1 MMHFRPRLM
10 SVLALGTVCAVLTGC
25 SGKGELVVDEGV
37 GITAIRSTCPAVG
50 IANYTGDITT
60 FRVPGSSDARDID
73 LVGAITDVRPECVEK
88 ASPVVSKVTFRVSA
102 RRTDTHGSRDVNLPY
117 FLTVMRGGNVVISKS
132 LGIAALHFADGQD
145 RAEAV
150 GTGAAT
156 IDKGE
161 ATLDRAIRDRIIRPR
176 KSGEADAA
184 VDPLA
189 DPTVL
194 AAVNKASFEVLVG
207 FQLSEAQ
214 LGYNVTR

>member
-1 MMHFRPRLM
+1 M
-10 SVLALGTVCAVLTGC
+10 SVLALGTACVALSGC

-73 LVGAITDVRPECVEK
+73 LEGAITDVRPECEEK
-88 ASPVVSKVTFRVSA
+88 ASPVVSNVTFKVTA
-102 RRTDTHGSRDVNLPY
+102 RRSDTHGARDVNLPY
-117 FLTVMRGGNVVISKS
+117 FVTVMRGGNLVIAKS
-132 LGIAALHFADGQD
+132 LGVAALHFADGQAS
-145 RAEAV
+145 AEGIGH
-150 GTGAAT
+150 GTAT
-156 IDKGE
+156 IDKNE

-189 DPTVL
+189 DPKVL

-207 FQLSEAQ
+207 FQLSDAQ
-214 LGYNVTR
+214 LGYNATR

>member
-1 MMHFRPRLM
+1 MHFRPRLM
-10 SVLALGTVCAVLTGC
+10 SVLALGTACAVLSGC

-73 LVGAITDVRPECVEK
+73 LEGAISEVRPACDEK
-88 ASPVVSKVTFRVSA
+88 ATPVVSRVSFKVSA
-102 RRTDTHGSRDVNLPY
+102 RRSDTRGARDVNLPY
-117 FLTVMRGGNVVISKS
+117 FVTVMRGGNVVISKS
-132 LGIAALHFADGQD
+132 LGTAALHFADGQAT
-145 RAEAV
+145 AEGV
-150 GTGAAT
+150 GQGTAT
-156 IDKGE
+156 IDKSE
-161 ATLDRAIRDRIIRPR
+161 ATLDRTIRDRIIRPR

-184 VDPLA
+184 IDPLA

-214 LGYNVTR
+214 LGYNATR

>member
-1 MMHFRPRLM
+1 MHFRPRLM
-10 SVLALGTVCAVLTGC
+10 SVLALGTACAVLTGC

-60 FRVPGSSDARDID
+60 FRVPGSGDARDLD
-73 LVGAITDVRPECVEK
+73 LIGAMTDVRAECSEK
-88 ASPVVSKVTFRVSA
+88 ASPVVSHVTFRVSA
-102 RRTDTHGSRDVNLPY
+102 RRIDTRGARDVNLPY
-117 FLTVMRGGNVVISKS
+117 FLTVLRGGNVVIAKS
-132 LGIAALHFADGQD
+132 LGTAVLHFADGQD
-145 RAEAV
+145 RAEATGQ
-150 GTGAAT
+150 GTAT
-156 IDKGE
+156 IDKAE
-161 ATLDRAIRDRIIRPR
+161 ATLDRSIRDRIIRPR

-184 VDPLA
+184 IDPLA